1 MSVTSIHQ
9 CKNIKALIEYCITP
23 KEKQKGERVAKLYCD
38 LGDSTQY
45 LTYALNTVKA
55 YKRKVQGFAILQS
68 FPRHE
73 LDVSNE
79 EHITYANELGKKL
92 AHELYPNCISMV
104 VTHADSDGACLHN
117 HIIVLNHDLQTNGC
131 IRSNRHYRYV
141 KQANDRLMDRYG
153 FEVCQPST
161 QKQTQGEYWSNKRN
175 GWFEDLKTSVDKA
188 LSHATTMQEFQN
200 CLLAEGVSPTLY
212 KANGALKERFTYK
225 VTDSDG
231 KEHKKRSDRL
241 GEQYTRQAIEKR
253 LLENRKKKQNNQ
265 QSQILS
271 MSEWITLQQAKKTEE
286 KQIQSAEVK
295 PIQPPVVSVAPQPI
309 TTTQKEAK
317 GEKEEMQKEILEQ
330 EKIARQL
337 QKQRE
342 MEYQELLK
350 ERLEIQQQLKVL
362 KKLTESA
369 DDICSE
375 NDYAKRDSLE
385 IKLGILNHK
394 IKRLKE
400 NLITKVSEPKLNERL
415 MPQMTIV
422 SKDRSM
428 SM

>member
-9 CKNIKALIEYCITP
+9 CRNIKALIEYCITP
-23 KEKQKGERVAKLYCD
+23 KAEQKKERVAKLYCD
-38 LGDSTQY
+38 LGDSPQY
-45 LTYALNTVKA
+45 LAYALNTVKA

-79 EHITYANELGKKL
+79 EHITYANELGRKL
-92 AHELYPNCISMV
+92 AHELYPNSISMV
-104 VTHADSDGACLHN
+104 VTHADSDGECVHN

-141 KQANDRLMDRYG
+141 KQANDRLMEKYG

-175 GWFEDLKTSVDKA
+175 GWFEDLKASVDKA
-188 LSHATTMQEFQN
+188 LSHATTMQEFHD
-200 CLLAEGVSPTLY
+200 CLLVEGVSPTLY

-241 GEQYTRQAIEKR
+241 GEQYTRQAIEER
-253 LLENRKKKQNNQ
+253 LFENRKKKQNNQ

-286 KQIQSAEVK
+286 KQIQSAEVQ

-309 TTTQKEAK
+309 ITPQKESK

-330 EKIARQL
+330 EKISRQL

-369 DDICSE
+369 DDICCE

-394 IKRLKE
+394 MKRLKE
-400 NLITKVSEPKLNERL
+400 TLTTKVSEPKLNERL

>member
-23 KEKQKGERVAKLYCD
+23 KAEQKKERVAKLYCD
-38 LGDSTQY
+38 LGDSNQY
-45 LTYALNTVKA
+45 LAYALNTVKA

-68 FPRHE
+68 FPKHE
-73 LDVSNE
+73 LSVSNE
-79 EHITYANELGKKL
+79 EHIACANELGRKL
-92 AHELYPNCISMV
+92 AHNLYPNSISMV
-104 VTHADSDGACLHN
+104 VTHADSDGECVHN

-131 IRSNRHYRYV
+131 IRFNRHYRYV
-141 KQANDRLMDRYG
+141 KKENDRLMEKHG

-175 GWFEDLKTSVDKA
+175 GWFEDLKASVDKA
-188 LSHATTMQEFQN
+188 LSHAITIQEFHD

-212 KANGALKERFTYK
+212 KANGALKEHFTYK

-241 GEQYTRQAIEKR
+241 GEEYTRQAIEER
-253 LLENRKKKQNNQ
+253 LLANRKKKQNNQ

-271 MSEWITLQQAKKTEE
+271 MSEWIELQQAKKTEE
-286 KQIQSAEVK
+286 KQIQPEFVKSA
-295 PIQPPVVSVAPQPI
+295 QPTVVSVVPQSII
-309 TTTQKEAK
+309 TPPKESK

-330 EKIARQL
+330 EKISRQL

-350 ERLEIQQQLKVL
+350 ERQEIQQHLKIL
-362 KKLTESA
+362 RKLTESA
-369 DDICSE
+369 DDICTE
-375 NDYAKRDSLE
+375 NDYARRDSLE
-385 IKLGILNHK
+385 TKLGILNLR

-400 NLITKVSEPKLNERL
+400 ALTTEVSEPKLNEKL

>member
-45 LTYALNTVKA
+45 LAYALNTVKA

-79 EHITYANELGKKL
+79 EHITYANELGRKL

-104 VTHADSDGACLHN
+104 VTHADASCLHN

-175 GWFEDLKTSVDKA
+175 GWFEDLKASVDKA

-241 GEQYTRQAIEKR
+241 GEQYTRQAIEER

-295 PIQPPVVSVAPQPI
+295 PIQPPIVSVAPQPI
-309 TTTQKEAK
+309 ITPQKESK

-330 EKIARQL
+330 EKISRQL
-337 QKQRE
+337 QKQME

-350 ERLEIQQQLKVL
+350 ERLEIQQKLKVL
-362 KKLTESA
+362 KKLTESS
-369 DDICSE
+369 DDICPE

-400 NLITKVSEPKLNERL
+400 NLTTKVSEPKLNERL

>member
-79 EHITYANELGKKL
+79 EHITYANELGRKL
-92 AHELYPNCISMV
+92 AHELYPEALTMV
-104 VTHADSDGACLHN
+104 VTHADANCVHN

-141 KQANDRLMDRYG
+141 KQANDRLMEKYG
-153 FEVCQPST
+153 FEVCQPSA

-175 GWFEDLKTSVDKA
+175 GWFEDLKASVDKA
-188 LSHATTMQEFQN
+188 LSHATTIQEFHD
-200 CLLAEGVSPTLY
+200 CLLAEGISPTLY
-212 KANGALKERFTYK
+212 KANGALKEHFTYK

-241 GEQYTRQAIEKR
+241 GEQYTRQAIEER

-271 MSEWITLQQAKKTEE
+271 MSEWIELQQAKKTEE
-286 KQIQSAEVK
+286 KQIQPET
-295 PIQPPVVSVAPQPI
+295 IQSTQSPVVSVAPHPI
-309 TTTQKEAK
+309 ITPQKESK
-317 GEKEEMQKEILEQ
+317 GKKEEMQKEILEQ
-330 EKIARQL
+330 EKISRQL
-337 QKQRE
+337 QKQME

-350 ERLEIQQQLKVL
+350 ERLEIQRQLKVL

-369 DDICSE
+369 DDICTE

-394 IKRLKE
+394 MKRLKE
-400 NLITKVSEPKLNERL
+400 ALTTKVSEPKLNERL
-415 MPQMTIV
+415 MPQMTIGV

>member
-79 EHITYANELGKKL
+79 EHIAYANELGRKL
-92 AHELYPNCISMV
+92 AHELYPQSLALVI
-104 VTHADSDGACLHN
+104 THADNDAECVHN

-141 KQANDRLMDRYG
+141 KQANDRLMNKYG
-153 FEVCQPST
+153 FEVCQPSA

-175 GWFEDLKTSVDKA
+175 GWFEDLKASVDKA
-188 LSHATTMQEFQN
+188 LSHATTIQEFHD
-200 CLLAEGVSPTLY
+200 CLLAEGISPTLY
-212 KANGALKERFTYK
+212 KANGALKEHFTYK

-241 GEQYTRQAIEKR
+241 GEQYTRQAIEER
-253 LLENRKKKQNNQ
+253 VLENRKKKQNNQ

-271 MSEWITLQQAKKTEE
+271 MSEWIALQQAKETEE

-309 TTTQKEAK
+309 ITPQKESK

-330 EKIARQL
+330 EKISRQL
-337 QKQRE
+337 QKQME

-369 DDICSE
+369 DDICTE

-394 IKRLKE
+394 MKRLKE
-400 NLITKVSEPKLNERL
+400 TLTTKVSEPKLNEKL

>member
-9 CKNIKALIEYCITP
+9 CRHIKALIEYCITP
-23 KEKQKGERVAKLYCD
+23 KAEQKKERVAKLYCD
-38 LGDSTQY
+38 LGDSPQY
-45 LTYALNTVKA
+45 LAYALNTVKA

-79 EHITYANELGKKL
+79 EHITYANELGRKL
-92 AHELYPNCISMV
+92 AHELYPNSISMV
-104 VTHADSDGACLHN
+104 VTHADSDGECVHN

-141 KQANDRLMDRYG
+141 KQANDRLMEKYG
-153 FEVCQPST
+153 VEVCQPST

-175 GWFEDLKTSVDKA
+175 GWFEDLKASVDKA
-188 LSHATTMQEFQN
+188 LSHATTMQEFHD
-200 CLLAEGVSPTLY
+200 CLLVEGVSPTLY

-241 GEQYTRQAIEKR
+241 GEEYTRQAIEER

-286 KQIQSAEVK
+286 KQIQSAEVQ

-309 TTTQKEAK
+309 ITPQKESK

-330 EKIARQL
+330 EKISRQL

-350 ERLEIQQQLKVL
+350 DRLEIQQQLKVL
-362 KKLTESA
+362 KQLTESA
-369 DDICSE
+369 DDICTE

-400 NLITKVSEPKLNERL
+400 TLTTKISEPKLNERL

>member
-1 MSVTSIHQ
+1 
-9 CKNIKALIEYCITP
+9 
-23 KEKQKGERVAKLYCD
+23 
-38 LGDSTQY
+38 
-45 LTYALNTVKA
+45 
-55 YKRKVQGFAILQS
+55 
-68 FPRHE
+68 
-73 LDVSNE
+73 
-79 EHITYANELGKKL
+79 
-92 AHELYPNCISMV
+92 MV
-104 VTHADSDGACLHN
+104 VTHADSDGECVHN

-131 IRSNRHYRYV
+131 INSNRHYRYV
-141 KQANDRLMDRYG
+141 KQANDRLMEKYG
-153 FEVCQPST
+153 FEVCQPSA

-175 GWFEDLKTSVDKA
+175 GWFEDLKASVDKA
-188 LSHATTMQEFQN
+188 LSYATTMQEFHD
-200 CLLAEGVSPTLY
+200 CLLVEGVSPTLY

-241 GEQYTRQAIEKR
+241 GEQYTRQAIEER

-271 MSEWITLQQAKKTEE
+271 MSEWITLQQAKKMEE

-350 ERLEIQQQLKVL
+350 ERLDCLL
-362 KKLTESA
+362 YTSDAA
-369 DDICSE
+369 DE
-375 NDYAKRDSLE
+375 L
-385 IKLGILNHK
+385 
-394 IKRLKE
+394 
-400 NLITKVSEPKLNERL
+400 
-415 MPQMTIV
+415 
-422 SKDRSM
+422 
-428 SM
+428 

>member
-9 CKNIKALIEYCITP
+9 CKNLKALIEYCITP
-23 KEKQKGERVAKLYCD
+23 KAEQKKERVAKLYCD

-45 LTYALNTVKA
+45 LAYALNTVKA

-79 EHITYANELGKKL
+79 EHITYANELGRKL
-92 AHELYPNCISMV
+92 AHELYQNSLCMV
-104 VTHADSDGACLHN
+104 VTHADSDGECVHN

-141 KQANDRLMDRYG
+141 KKGNDRLMEKYG
-153 FEVCQPST
+153 FEICQPSA

-175 GWFEDLKTSVDKA
+175 GWFEDLKASVDKA
-188 LSHATTMQEFQN
+188 LSHATTIREFHD
-200 CLLAEGVSPTLY
+200 CLLAEGVAPTLY

-241 GEQYTRQAIEKR
+241 GEQYTRQAIEER
-253 LLENRKKKQNNQ
+253 LLENRKKKKNSQ
-265 QSQILS
+265 QVQILS
-271 MSEWITLQQAKKTEE
+271 MLEWIELQQAKKTEE
-286 KQIQSAEVK
+286 KQIQPEIAK
-295 PIQPPVVSVAPQPI
+295 PTQPLVVSVVPQSII
-309 TTTQKEAK
+309 TPPKESK

-330 EKIARQL
+330 EKISRQL

-350 ERLEIQQQLKVL
+350 ERQLIQRQLREL
-362 KKLTESA
+362 KKMTENEN
-369 DDICSE
+369 DICTDE
-375 NDYAKRDSLE
+375 DYAKRDSLDQ
-385 IKLGILNHK
+385 KLGIVNFK
-394 IKRLKE
+394 IKRLKTALTTNMPE
-400 NLITKVSEPKLNERL
+400 VKINETL
-415 MPQMTIV
+415 MPRMAMV
-422 SKDRSM
+422 SRDRSM

>member
-23 KEKQKGERVAKLYCD
+23 KKKQKGERVAKLYCD

-45 LTYALNTVKA
+45 LAYALNTVKA

-79 EHITYANELGKKL
+79 EHITYANELGRKL

-104 VTHADSDGACLHN
+104 VTHADSDGACVHN

-141 KQANDRLMDRYG
+141 KQANDRLMDKYG
-153 FEVCQPST
+153 FEVCQSSA

-175 GWFEDLKTSVDKA
+175 GWFEDLKASVDKA
-188 LSHATTMQEFQN
+188 LSHATTMQEFHD
-200 CLLAEGVSPTLY
+200 CLLAEGISPTLY
-212 KANGALKERFTYK
+212 KTNGALKERFTYK
-225 VTDSDG
+225 VMDSDG

-241 GEQYTRQAIEKR
+241 GEQYTRQAIEER

-271 MSEWITLQQAKKTEE
+271 MSDWIALQQAKKTEE

-309 TTTQKEAK
+309 IIPQKETK
-317 GEKEEMQKEILEQ
+317 GEKEEMQKEIIEQ

-350 ERLEIQQQLKVL
+350 ERLEIQQQLKIL
-362 KKLTESA
+362 KKLTERA
-369 DDICSE
+369 DDICTES
-375 NDYAKRDSLE
+375 DYAKRDSLE
-385 IKLGILNHK
+385 IKVGILNQK
-394 IKRLKE
+394 MKRLKE
-400 NLITKVSEPKLNERL
+400 SLTTKVSESKLNERL
-415 MPQMTIV
+415 MPQVAVI

>member
-309 TTTQKEAK
+309 ITPQKESK

-330 EKIARQL
+330 EKISRQL
-337 QKQRE
+337 QKQME

-350 ERLEIQQQLKVL
+350 ERLEIQQKLKVL

-369 DDICSE
+369 DDICPE

-400 NLITKVSEPKLNERL
+400 NLTTKVSEPKLNERL